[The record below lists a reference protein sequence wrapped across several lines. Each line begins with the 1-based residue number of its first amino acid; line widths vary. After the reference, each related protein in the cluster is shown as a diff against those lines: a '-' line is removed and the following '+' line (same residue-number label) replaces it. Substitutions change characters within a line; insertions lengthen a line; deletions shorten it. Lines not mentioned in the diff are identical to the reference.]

1 MRLCEALRRPGLY
14 VEREREPDGA
24 ARLTVVENVPDCADN
39 REIMARA
46 RFSRSREPQTRPIA
60 ANDSAGSTEMR
71 KSASQERCMIE
82 AQ

>member
-46 RFSRSREPQTRPIA
+46 QVLTQPGTA
-60 ANDSAGSTEMR
+60 DSADRS
-71 KSASQERCMIE
+71 ER
-82 AQ
+82 